1 MQDKRSSNMRPLFVT
16 IALWLCSV
24 VLLFVIKNVIELF
37 TGPVAETWVDLTLV
51 LVAYLMFFLLA
62 PLQNWIRRR
71 ARKRARHHVSN
82 HAPDAESRPSR

>member
-1 MQDKRSSNMRPLFVT
+1 MHDKRPNPMRPLFVT
-16 IALWLCSV
+16 ILLWLCSV

-62 PLQNWIRRR
+62 PLQNWLRRR
-71 ARKRARHHVSN
+71 ARKRARRHVGS
-82 HAPDAESRPSR
+82 HPSDVGSRPTH

>member
-16 IALWLCSV
+16 IVLWLCSV

-62 PLQNWIRRR
+62 PLQNWMRRR
-71 ARKRARHHVSN
+71 SRKRARHHLNARTSDSSS
-82 HAPDAESRPSR
+82 HPSR

>member
-16 IALWLCSV
+16 ILLWLCSV

-37 TGPVAETWVDLTLV
+37 TGPVAETWVDLALV

-62 PLQNWIRRR
+62 PLQNWMRRR
-71 ARKRARHHVSN
+71 ARKRARLHPSA
-82 HAPDAESRPSR
+82 HAADSKSRPSH